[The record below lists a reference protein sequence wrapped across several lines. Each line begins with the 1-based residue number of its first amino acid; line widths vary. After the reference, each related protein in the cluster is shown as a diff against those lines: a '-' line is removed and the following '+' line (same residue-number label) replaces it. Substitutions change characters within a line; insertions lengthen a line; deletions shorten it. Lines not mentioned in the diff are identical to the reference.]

1 MLRRMFAFAAI
12 AYLAVSASLAA
23 RSQVPGSAAAAEAA
37 AAPAPPARDS
47 SAARPSMPPPGSPG
61 ANPPAMR
68 AAMAPPD
75 SFAAERDSLMNDV
88 LEKIAG
94 RENAPAE
101 SVFKNIRLLK
111 GVPAGR
117 LPRIMNFGF
126 GRSLGVRCRHCHVE
140 GHWDAEDKP
149 QKQIARDMSE
159 MLHTINTELLPKVKN
174 LKSEHPTVNCTTCH
188 RGAVKPALNL

>member
-23 RSQVPGSAAAAEAA
+23 RSQVPGSATAAEAA

>member
-1 MLRRMFAFAAI
+1 AGGGVGVKFGWTPRGPGTAAAQPRRRRPDTTETREAPMLRRMFAFAAI

-23 RSQVPGSAAAAEAA
+23 RSQVPGSAPAAEAA

-88 LEKIAG
+88 
-94 RENAPAE
+94 
-101 SVFKNIRLLK
+101 
-111 GVPAGR
+111 
-117 LPRIMNFGF
+117 
-126 GRSLGVRCRHCHVE
+126 
-140 GHWDAEDKP
+140 
-149 QKQIARDMSE
+149 
-159 MLHTINTELLPKVKN
+159 
-174 LKSEHPTVNCTTCH
+174 
-188 RGAVKPALNL
+188 

>member
-23 RSQVPGSAAAAEAA
+23 RSQVPGSAPAAEAA

-126 GRSLGVRCRHCHVE
+126 GRSLGVSCRHCHVE
-140 GHWDAEDKP
+140 GHWDAQDKP

>member
-111 GVPAGR
+111 GVPAAR

-159 MLHTINTELLPKVKN
+159 MLHTINTELLPKIKN

>member
-23 RSQVPGSAAAAEAA
+23 RSQVPGS
-37 AAPAPPARDS
+37 APPARDS

>member
-23 RSQVPGSAAAAEAA
+23 RSQVPGSAPAAEAA

>member
-12 AYLAVSASLAA
+12 AYLAISASLAA

>member
-23 RSQVPGSAAAAEAA
+23 RSQVPGSAPAAEAA

-75 SFAAERDSLMNDV
+75 SFAAERDSLM
-88 LEKIAG
+88 
-94 RENAPAE
+94 
-101 SVFKNIRLLK
+101 NIRLLK